1 MARTLTLLII
11 LLLLTGGVLT
21 WKTFGSGTA
30 FNDKTQTFII
40 EEGQTS
46 KDDVMAVLKQ
56 RDVLSSPGVFA
67 FLGSRLDIWARIRPG
82 KYEVKKG
89 QSNWQILRMLKNGK
103 LAEFKLVINRIR
115 TKPELAKLI
124 SHNFKPDSLSVMRYL
139 ESNDSLKKFGVDT
152 STVFTMI
159 IPDTYLFYW
168 NTSLNRIFRRLAE
181 SHDAFWAK
189 NQRAEKAEQMGFSQ
203 QDVYTLASIVDEETN
218 FESDKYKIASVYIN
232 RLHTGMP
239 LQACPTI
246 KYAMNDFTLTRIYEK
261 YLSNPSP
268 YNTYRRKGLPPGP
281 ICTPMPKTI
290 DIILDAPK
298 TDYLFFVAKSD
309 FSGYHHFSSN
319 YDEHM
324 KYAKEYQKKL
334 DEYMARKQQK
344 ANP

>member
-1 MARTLTLLII
+1 MTRILSFIIVFLLIVGG
-11 LLLLTGGVLT
+11 LLA

-30 FNDKTQTFII
+30 FSEKTKTFII

-46 KDDVMAVLKQ
+46 KAEVMAVLKE
-56 RDVLSSPGVFA
+56 REILSSPAVFG
-67 FLGSRLDIWARIRPG
+67 FLGSSADIWSKIRPG

-89 QSNWQILRMLKNGK
+89 QSTWQIVRMLKNGK
-103 LAEFKLVINRIR
+103 LAEFKLVINRVR

-124 SHNFKPDSLSVMRYL
+124 SRSFKPDSAAVMKFL
-139 ESNDSLKKFGVDT
+139 QSNDSLKRFEVDT
-152 STVFTMI
+152 NTVFTMI

-168 NTSLNRIFRRLAE
+168 NTSLSRMFGKLFDE
-181 SHDAFWAK
+181 HKAFWRKNHRTEKAK
-189 NQRAEKAEQMGFSQ
+189 NSGFSQ
-203 QDVYTLASIVDEETN
+203 KEIYTLASIVDEETN
-218 FESDKYKIASVYIN
+218 FDSDKIKIASVYIN
-232 RLHTGMP
+232 RLHKDMP

-298 TDYLFFVAKSD
+298 TDYLFFVAKAD
-309 FSGYHHFSSN
+309 FSGYHHFSSS
-319 YDEHM
+319 YDEHSR
-324 KYAKEYQKKL
+324 YAKEYQKKL
-334 DEYMARKQQK
+334 DEYMAAKQQNAK
-344 ANP
+344 P